1 MPPVVCGIGQ
11 GELERGGAA
20 WRGAA
25 LIALVLG
32 AAACVP
38 QSQTCADYVACQQAY
53 DASVDTSPWE
63 PGGSCWTSPQQAAAC
78 DDQCEEAL
86 AALQELPELP
96 EECAPR

>member
-1 MPPVVCGIGQ
+1 AT
-11 GELERGGAA
+11 L
-20 WRGAA
+20 AA
-25 LIALVLG
+25 LLVSV
-32 AAACVP
+32 AATVAACVP
-38 QSQTCADYVACQQAY
+38 QSQTCADYVACQVAY

-63 PGGSCWTSPQQAAAC
+63 PAGSCWTSPQQAAAC